1 MNLGESFTITPNYGG
16 TCWNGNLKLGDN
28 VVSAGCNSEI
38 TITPESIGNLTYKYS
53 VTNGSTGS
61 ASCEASITVNDVV
74 VTGSVDMAKGESNV
88 SVPCRKKIHLTGQCN
103 ENTWGPY
110 DLTVECAGS
119 FDKTVGESSSGDKN
133 NTAIYNAGNAY
144 DGMDKYI
151 STECLP
157 GKTMTCKASCKW

>member
-16 TCWNGNLKLGDN
+16 TCWEGNLKLGDN
-28 VVSAGCNSEI
+28 VISSYSCNSEI

-53 VTNGSTGS
+53 VTNGSTGK

-74 VTGSVDMAKGESNV
+74 VTRSVDLAKGATNV

-103 ENTWGPY
+103 ENTWGPFN
-110 DLTVECAGS
+110 LTVECEGS
-119 FDKTVGESSSGDKN
+119 FNKTVGTSSSGEN
-133 NTAIYNAGNAY
+133 NNVTYNAGNAY
-144 DGMDKYI
+144 EGMDEYI

-157 GKTMTCKASCKW
+157 GKTMTCKAYCKW

>member
-1 MNLGESFTITPNYGG
+1 MNLGEFFTITPNYGDS
-16 TCWNGNLKLGDN
+16 CWKGNLKLGDN
-28 VVSAGCNSEI
+28 VVVNGCNSEI

-53 VTNGSTGS
+53 VIDGSAGT

-74 VTGSVDMAKGESNV
+74 VTGSVDLAKGATNV

-110 DLTVECAGS
+110 SLTVECEGS
-119 FDKTVGESSSGDKN
+119 FNKTVGDVSAGNYSQ
-133 NTAIYNAGNAY
+133 AIYNAGNAY
-144 DGMDKYI
+144 EGMDKYI

-157 GKTMTCKASCKW
+157 GKTMTCKAYCNW